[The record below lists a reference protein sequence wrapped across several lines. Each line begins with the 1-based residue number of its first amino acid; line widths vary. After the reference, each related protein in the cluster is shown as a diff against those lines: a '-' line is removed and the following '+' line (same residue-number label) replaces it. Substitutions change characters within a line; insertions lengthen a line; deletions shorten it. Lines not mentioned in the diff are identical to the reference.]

1 LAVSRQVRCRGGGRS
16 GIENAYLSYSGFKPF
31 VIEGGYMDLPYTL
44 AHVSLFRPEA
54 DR

>member
-1 LAVSRQVRCRGGGRS
+1 LPVHRTALAVSRQVRCRGGGRS

-44 AHVSLFRPEA
+44 DGR
-54 DR
+54 R